1 MILIKNITDY
11 LENIA
16 PLSYQESY
24 DNSGLITGN
33 SETPVKGIMICL
45 DCTEEVVKDAIN
57 KKCNLIISH
66 HPIVF
71 SGLKKIN
78 GKNYV
83 ERAVILA
90 IKNDISMYAIHT
102 NLDNILNGVNGMIAQ
117 KLGLINISILSPK
130 KSILRKLVTFCPV
143 ADADKIR
150 KALFNAGCGNIGNYS
165 ECSFNTLGKGTFKGN
180 EFSSPFLGEKG
191 ESMIEKEVRIETIFE
206 TQNEFTVLKAL
217 FDAHPYEEVAYDVYN
232 LENSYQNVGSGV
244 IGETVEI
251 QSEDQ
256 FLLKVK
262 KTMKVSCLRYTA
274 LIGNEIKKVAIC
286 GGSGSFLLP
295 EAIRGGAQI
304 FISADF
310 KYHQFFDA
318 DKKIVIADI
327 GHFESEQFTMELIQ
341 TLILKKFSTFA
352 VHLTEI
358 NTNPVQYM

>member
-1 MILIKNITDY
+1 MILIKNLTDY
-11 LENIA
+11 LEGIA
-16 PLSYQESY
+16 PLSFQESY

-33 SETPVKGIMICL
+33 VDTPIKGIMICL
-45 DCTEEVVKDAIN
+45 DSTEEVVKNAIN
-57 KKCNLIISH
+57 NNCNLIISH

-83 ERAVILA
+83 ERAIILA
-90 IKNDISMYAIHT
+90 IKNDIAMYAIHT
-102 NLDNILNGVNGMIAQ
+102 NLDNILNGVNGMIAK
-117 KLGLINISILSPK
+117 KLGLINLSILSPK
-130 KSILRKLVTFCPV
+130 KSILRKLVTFSPIAS
-143 ADADKIR
+143 ADQIR
-150 KALFNAGCGNIGNYS
+150 KALFEAGGGNIGNYS
-165 ECSFNTLGKGTFKGN
+165 ECSFNSLGEGTFKGN
-180 EFSSPFLGEKG
+180 ELSNPVFGKKG
-191 ESMIEKEVRIETIFE
+191 ESNTEKEIRIETIFE
-206 TQNEFTVLKAL
+206 TQNEFSILKAL
-217 FDAHPYEEVAYDVYN
+217 MESHPYEEVAYDVYN
-232 LENSYQNVGSGV
+232 LENTYKNVGSGI
-244 IGETVEI
+244 IGEMVEI
-251 QSEDQ
+251 QSEEQ

-262 KTMKVSCLRYTA
+262 KTMKVGCLRYTS

-295 EAIRGGAQI
+295 EAIQGGAQI